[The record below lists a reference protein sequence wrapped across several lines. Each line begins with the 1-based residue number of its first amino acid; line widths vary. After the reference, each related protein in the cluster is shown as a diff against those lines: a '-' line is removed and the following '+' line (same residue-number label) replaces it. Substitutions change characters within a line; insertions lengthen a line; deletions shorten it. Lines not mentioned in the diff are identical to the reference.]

1 MRGDKGLQQIGRLS
15 AGGLLRGQSIPEQ
28 LECRLRGRR
37 MEIRSMQLGGKT
49 PGQRQR
55 SSSSWPAKGQER
67 QPEVRPRLTTFS
79 APIHPFLFFA
89 DTNTT
94 IITSSRTRENSST
107 NSSLFKRSGNCSS
120 NRSRSKISRSCL
132 SCAPCSSG
140 KEKKKKNRN
149 LTIRYREERITT
161 RYERGNSTGTASTF
175 RTRTRTQSC
184 TRIPRVLRP

>member
-1 MRGDKGLQQIGRLS
+1 MIIFQIVRYDACVWYFSLSFQLCWIALRGDKGLQQIGRLS

-28 LECRLRGRR
+28 LERRLRGRR

-140 KEKKKKNRN
+140 KEKKKKK
-149 LTIRYREERITT
+149 
-161 RYERGNSTGTASTF
+161 
-175 RTRTRTQSC
+175 
-184 TRIPRVLRP
+184 